1 MSHAYSENP
10 VNMFQ
15 KAEAAPEGGL
25 VTPSTTWWMRCFDAT
40 GGRLQRQDS
49 LIGWV
54 FDGYL
59 MEDPFPSFSSLSK
72 LIISR
77 SFPVGR
83 LLVAEKLL

>member
-25 VTPSTTWWMRCFDAT
+25 VTLSTAWWMRCFDAT

-59 MEDPFPSFSSLSK
+59 MGLLHSDQEHGQKRRNPFSMKANFSLMG
-72 LIISR
+72 I
-77 SFPVGR
+77 
-83 LLVAEKLL
+83 

>member
-25 VTPSTTWWMRCFDAT
+25 VTLSTAWWIRCFDAT

-59 MEDPFPSFSSLSK
+59 MGTLRSDQEHGQKRRNPFSMKVNFSLMG
-72 LIISR
+72 I
-77 SFPVGR
+77 
-83 LLVAEKLL
+83 